1 MTLISPRR
9 WLDRLGSID
18 PGQLSRPRRVL
29 LPAARTAVATAR
41 DLGQG
46 QISLWAMSLVYT
58 TLLSLVPLLAL
69 AFSILKAFGA
79 HNVAEPLI
87 AQLLAP
93 LGPQSVE
100 LTERLIG
107 FVENMKVGVLGSVG
121 LGFLLYTVVSL
132 IQKIERA
139 FNQIWR
145 VSEARSL
152 ARSFNDYLVVV
163 LLAPVLYLVATGV
176 FASVMGAEMVRGLSD
191 WQPLGIALSLITRLA
206 PLVLFTAI
214 FSFIYIYLPNTQVRW
229 QAALCGALFA
239 AVAWLVGGQ
248 AFAFFVA
255 GSTNYD
261 AIYSGFAILILLLIW
276 LNVVWT
282 ILLVGAQVAFYVQY
296 PAATMPRAGGNAEV
310 SWRHEQWALILLH
323 AVAQRHHD
331 GQPPADLNTLAAS
344 LNIVAAPLRP
354 VVAWLMEQG
363 FLVRSQDDPPRLV
376 LTLAPEHIRLD
387 AVLTAPPLPVSGSGG
402 PALQA
407 LAQQM
412 AEANHAVLGDR
423 TLADLLTDPAAATRN
438 ASQDAHVQ
446 GNGGHGP

>member
-1 MTLISPRR
+1 MTPAAPRR
-9 WLDRLGSID
+9 WLERLGSID
-18 PGQLSRPRRVL
+18 PGRLSRPRRIL
-29 LPAARTAVATAR
+29 LLAARAVVATAR

-93 LGPQSVE
+93 LGPQSAE
-100 LTERLIG
+100 LTERIIG

-132 IQKIERA
+132 IQKVERA

-176 FASVMGAEMVRGLSD
+176 FASVMGAEMVRSLSD
-191 WQPLGIALSLITRLA
+191 WQPLGMALSLITRVA

-214 FSFIYIYLPNTQVRW
+214 FSFIYIYLPNTKVRW
-229 QAALCGALFA
+229 HAALCGALFA
-239 AVAWLVGGQ
+239 ALAWLIGGQ

-282 ILLVGAQVAFYVQY
+282 ILLVGAQMAFYVQY
-296 PAATMPRAGGNAEV
+296 PAAALPGAGELDESDADY
-310 SWRHEQWALILLH
+310 HALALLH
-323 AVAQRHHD
+323 AVARRHHD
-331 GQPPADLNTLAAS
+331 GLAPAGLETLASTLGIPVAS
-344 LNIVAAPLRP
+344 LNSAVR
-354 VVAWLMEQG
+354 WLIEQDL
-363 FLVRSQDDPPRLV
+363 LVRSTDDPPRLV
-376 LTLAPEHIRLD
+376 LARAPERITLETILTPPATPASSRIPPAIRSLIRQ
-387 AVLTAPPLPVSGSGG
+387 LG
-402 PALQA
+402 
-407 LAQQM
+407 
-412 AEANHAVLGDR
+412 EARHAVLGKQ
-423 TLADLLTDPAAATRN
+423 TLADLLRHEASLGDPDR
-438 ASQDAHVQ
+438 ASPQDPRIV
-446 GNGGHGP
+446 G

>member
-1 MTLISPRR
+1 MTRFAPRD
-9 WLDRLGSID
+9 WLSRLGSLD
-18 PGQLSRPRRVL
+18 PGPLSRPRRIL
-29 LPAARTAVATAR
+29 LLAARTAVATAR

-93 LGPQSVE
+93 LGPQSTE
-100 LTERLIG
+100 LTERIIG

-191 WQPLGIALSLITRLA
+191 WQPLGMALSLITRLA
-206 PLVLFTAI
+206 PLVVFTAI

-229 QAALCGALFA
+229 HAALCGALFA
-239 AVAWLVGGQ
+239 ALAWLVGGQ

-282 ILLVGAQVAFYVQY
+282 ILLVGAQIAFYVQY
-296 PAATMPRAGGNAEV
+296 PAATLPRPGGNTAT
-310 SWRHEQWALILLH
+310 SLLPEQWALTLLH
-323 AVAQRHHD
+323 AVARRHHD
-331 GQPPADLNTLAAS
+331 GLPPADVDTLAAA
-344 LNIVAAPLRP
+344 LDVVAAPLRP
-354 VVAWLMEQG
+354 VVASLIEQG
-363 FLVRSQDDPPRLV
+363 FLVRSQEAPPRLV
-376 LTLAPEHIRLD
+376 LAVAPEHIRLD
-387 AVLTAPPLPVSGSGG
+387 AVLNAPPLPVPGRSS

-407 LAQQM
+407 LARQM
-412 AEANHAVLGDR
+412 AEACHAVLGER
-423 TLADLLTDPAAATRN
+423 TLADLLIDPAGKPECTGGVH
-438 ASQDAHVQ
+438 DPE
-446 GNGGHGP
+446 NGRHGA

>member
-1 MTLISPRR
+1 
-9 WLDRLGSID
+9 
-18 PGQLSRPRRVL
+18 
-29 LPAARTAVATAR
+29 VATAR

-100 LTERLIG
+100 LTERIIG

-176 FASVMGAEMVRGLSD
+176 FASVMGAEVVRGLSD
-191 WQPLGIALSLITRLA
+191 WQPVGMALALITRVA
-206 PLVLFTAI
+206 PLVVFTAI
-214 FSFIYIYLPNTQVRW
+214 FSFIYIYLPNTQVHW

-239 AVAWLVGGQ
+239 ALAWLVGGQ

-282 ILLVGAQVAFYVQY
+282 ILLVGAQIAFYVQY
-296 PAATMPRAGGNAEV
+296 PAAALPGASELDESDAEY
-310 SWRHEQWALILLH
+310 HALALLH
-323 AVAQRHHD
+323 AVARRHLD
-331 GQPPADLNTLAAS
+331 GLAPAGLETLANTLGIPAAS
-344 LNIVAAPLRP
+344 LGSAVR
-354 VVAWLMEQG
+354 WLIEQDL
-363 FLVRSQDDPPRLV
+363 LVRSTDNPPRLV
-376 LTLAPEHIRLD
+376 LPRAPEQIALETI
-387 AVLTAPPLPVSGSGG
+387 LTAYAIPASSRIPPAIRSLIRQLG
-402 PALQA
+402 
-407 LAQQM
+407 
-412 AEANHAVLGDR
+412 EARHAVLGKQ
-423 TLADLLTDPAAATRN
+423 TLADLLRHEASLDDPDRASPQDTR
-438 ASQDAHVQ
+438 ASSASLIDTPGGPGQ
-446 GNGGHGP
+446 GS

>member
-1 MTLISPRR
+1 MPSSPRR
-9 WLDRLGSID
+9 WLERLGSID
-18 PGQLSRPRRVL
+18 PGRLSRPRRIL
-29 LPAARTAVATAR
+29 LLAARTAVATAR

-69 AFSILKAFGA
+69 AGSILKAFGA

-93 LGPQSVE
+93 LGPQSAE
-100 LTERLIG
+100 LTERIIG

-176 FASVMGAEMVRGLSD
+176 LASVMGAEMVRGLSD
-191 WQPLGIALSLITRLA
+191 WQPLGMGLSLITRLA
-206 PLVLFTAI
+206 PLVVFTAI
-214 FSFIYIYLPNTQVRW
+214 FSFIYIYLPNTKVRW
-229 QAALCGALFA
+229 HAALCGALFA
-239 AVAWLVGGQ
+239 ALAWLVGGQ

-282 ILLVGAQVAFYVQY
+282 ILLVGAQIAFYVQY
-296 PAATMPRAGGNAEV
+296 PAATSTRAGGNTAAPLP
-310 SWRHEQWALILLH
+310 HEPWALILLY
-323 AVAQRHHD
+323 AVARRHHD
-331 GQPPADLNTLAAS
+331 GQPPADLDTLAAA
-344 LNIVAAPLRP
+344 LNVVAAPLQP
-354 VVAWLMEQG
+354 VVAWLIERG

-376 LTLAPEHIRLD
+376 LAVAPEHIRLD
-387 AVLTAPPLPVSGSGG
+387 AVLTPPPLPVSSLGGS
-402 PALQA
+402 PLQA

-412 AEANHAVLGDR
+412 AEASHAVLGDR

-438 ASQDAHVQ
+438 ASQGVDDQ
-446 GNGGHGP
+446 GKGGHGQ